1 MRNWCWIKLQ
11 TTYQD
16 QVIEYKGQAQA
27 VAAVIQR
34 PKDEKQV
41 TEDSAKLRVERIRS
55 MVTMWRNRTKTSV
68 DDCSVELWM
77 QWSQQ
82 AAKLQTLRAD
92 SENRKKADGNF
103 YKMDEE
109 SIVTIREEL
118 SDDFFSLAEL
128 HLGAVR
134 RLVERLDDDQLDTQ
148 L

>member
-1 MRNWCWIKLQ
+1 MTAWQN
-11 TTYQD
+11 
-16 QVIEYKGQAQA
+16 
-27 VAAVIQR
+27 
-34 PKDEKQV
+34 
-41 TEDSAKLRVERIRS
+41 RS
-55 MVTMWRNRTKTSV
+55 KTSI
-68 DDCSVELWM
+68 DDYSVELWM

-82 AAKLQTLRAD
+82 AAELQTLRAD
-92 SENRKKADGNF
+92 AENRKKVGDNF